1 MKALFTIKPLEAKTK
16 AISFHNYV
24 RYTEHTH
31 AEITHETLGTF
42 KAHLIGDG
50 QEHLVGEGYIDSGA
64 TAMCG
69 STVHVTLDK
78 AIDNVELR
86 EAIYGAMIG
95 ISFAMSHSSDV
106 NDNKS
111 YLNEDY
117 DSGDVDY
124 VKDNDWNNYFF
135 TTKESFG
142 EAFTVYE
149 DLTAKTLSGATVNN
163 DAIQNAHWW

>member
-1 MKALFTIKPLEAKTK
+1 MKALFTIKPLAPKTE

-24 RYTEHTH
+24 SYTEHTR
-31 AEITHETLGTF
+31 AEVTHETLGAF

-50 QEHLVGEGYIDSGA
+50 QEDLVEEGYIDSGA
-64 TAMCG
+64 VSMCG
-69 STVHVTLDK
+69 SKVFVTLDS
-78 AIDNVELR
+78 AINNVELR

-95 ISFAMSHSSDV
+95 ISFAMSHSSDA
-106 NDNKS
+106 DGNKS

-124 VKDNDWNNYFF
+124 VKDNGWNNYLF

-142 EAFTVYE
+142 EAFAVYE

-163 DAIQNAHWW
+163 DAIQNASWW